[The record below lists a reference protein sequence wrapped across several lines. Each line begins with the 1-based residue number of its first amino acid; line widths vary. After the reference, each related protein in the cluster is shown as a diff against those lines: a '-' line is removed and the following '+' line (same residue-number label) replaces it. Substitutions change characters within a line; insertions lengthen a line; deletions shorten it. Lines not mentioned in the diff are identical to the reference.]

1 MKRTYFLAAGAVLL
15 TATMAMAGP
24 GKGNPA
30 GGRDRTDHPG
40 GNGNSASNG
49 KNAGA
54 NPATDFDNPP
64 GYPAGAAGIAL
75 FKIFDVKPMGEESSP
90 PELSLPEAKPF
101 TLY

>member
-1 MKRTYFLAAGAVLL
+1 MKRTYFLAAGAVFL

-24 GKGNPA
+24 GNGKSANGKSSSGQSGGA
-30 GGRDRTDHPG
+30 G
-40 GNGNSASNG
+40 NG

-54 NPATDFDNPP
+54 NPAAEFGNLPDH
-64 GYPAGAAGIAL
+64 PAGAAGIAL